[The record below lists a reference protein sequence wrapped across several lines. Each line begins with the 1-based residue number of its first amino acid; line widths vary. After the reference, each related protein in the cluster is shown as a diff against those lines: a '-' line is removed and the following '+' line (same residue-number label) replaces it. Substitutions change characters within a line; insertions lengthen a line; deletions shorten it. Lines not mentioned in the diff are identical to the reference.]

1 LAKIIGRY
9 CLKQAFTFKIDFFGN
24 IFSIE
29 KKQLCKRLSCQTKFM
44 KQIQISGRMTVR
56 TLKQDILE
64 TFGLFV
70 QVIHQAELAKDTDT
84 LVTIS
89 LKRGNISTEK
99 LIVRANTLVENFREV
114 IS

>member
-1 LAKIIGRY
+1 
-9 CLKQAFTFKIDFFGN
+9 
-24 IFSIE
+24 
-29 KKQLCKRLSCQTKFM
+29 M

-64 TFGLFV
+64 TFGLLV

-84 LVTIS
+84 LATIS

-99 LIVRANTLVENFREV
+99 LIIRANTLVANFEKLFLEKYGIVVQV
-114 IS
+114 IGNEATPDKNITLKKWKEKHKVYL

>member
-1 LAKIIGRY
+1 M
-9 CLKQAFTFKIDFFGN
+9 
-24 IFSIE
+24 E
-29 KKQLCKRLSCQTKFM
+29 
-44 KQIQISGRMTVR
+44 QIQISGRMTVR

-64 TFGLFV
+64 TFGLLV